1 MYEISKFVILIRARK
16 KYYNIYVYIL
26 KRKKDIKIY
35 IRYIYIYI
43 FYNQTIS
50 EKIAML
56 KFIGIREL
64 ENNQQIIHKS

>member
-35 IRYIYIYI
+35 IRYIYI

>member
-1 MYEISKFVILIRARK
+1 MYEISKFVILIRVRK
-16 KYYNIYVYIL
+16 KRYNIYIFFEKKKKKIL
-26 KRKKDIKIY
+26 R
-35 IRYIYIYI
+35 YIYI

-56 KFIGIREL
+56 KFIGMREL

>member
-1 MYEISKFVILIRARK
+1 MYEISKFVILIRVRK

-35 IRYIYIYI
+35 IYIYV

>member
-26 KRKKDIKIY
+26 KRKKDIK
-35 IRYIYIYI
+35 IYIYI

>member
-35 IRYIYIYI
+35 IYI

-50 EKIAML
+50 EKML

>member
-1 MYEISKFVILIRARK
+1 MYEISKFVILIRVRK

-26 KRKKDIKIY
+26 KRKKIL
-35 IRYIYIYI
+35 RYIYI